1 LSSDVHVMFEE
12 NLSIGDGFQKS
23 FFFFSQ
29 KKYIAIYRSK
39 CFVVF
44 LENFYFAFIYL
55 FLNTVL
61 FRSI

>member
-1 LSSDVHVMFEE
+1 MAEYFEFRCSCYVWRKLE
-12 NLSIGDGFQKS
+12 YRWWFPKKF

-29 KKYIAIYRSK
+29 KKDIAIYRSK

-55 FLNTVL
+55 FL
-61 FRSI
+61 